1 MTAEKL
7 AAQIVDDIFRNGS
20 QETADRLVLTV
31 DTPVPRDLGGWS
43 KRALRDRVAKIL
55 AKAEGA

>member
-7 AAQIVDDIFRNGS
+7 AAQIVDDIFRNGG

-31 DTPVPRDLGGWS
+31 DMPVPRDLGGWS
-43 KRALRDRVAKIL
+43 KRALADRIATII